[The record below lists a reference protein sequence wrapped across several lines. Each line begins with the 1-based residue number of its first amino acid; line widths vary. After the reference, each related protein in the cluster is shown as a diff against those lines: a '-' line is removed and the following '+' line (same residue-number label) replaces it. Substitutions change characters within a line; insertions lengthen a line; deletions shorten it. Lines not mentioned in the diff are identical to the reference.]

1 MGGSGFGEIS
11 CCCGRDQQMRK
22 SDGYFELCFQLRS
35 RGAAHQSS
43 AVMNCFFGRVLE
55 KNRLEPRILYRD
67 TLRLLSDTLVVIQ

>member
-35 RGAAHQSS
+35 RGAAHQLTS
-43 AVMNCFFGRVLE
+43 VMNCPFLVGFWRKIDWSPE
-55 KNRLEPRILYRD
+55 LYRD

>member
-35 RGAAHQSS
+35 RGAAQSID
-43 AVMNCFFGRVLE
+43 VGYELPFFGRVLE
-55 KNRLEPRILYRD
+55 KNRLEPRIVSRY
-67 TLRLLSDTLVVIQ
+67 VAIVE